1 MKESNIIIFFNFSRW
16 EERLNKAVEYCR
28 LNDLRCGE
36 SPLAV
41 SLTLRV
47 LQSTGGWSQFYPEMS
62 AKTMMI
68 LMVETLTRYLISAQ
82 SEFLSHD
89 SHVINYNS
97 HMTGCVSHANVT

>member
-1 MKESNIIIFFNFSRW
+1 MLLYFFIRW

-47 LQSTGGWSQFYPEMS
+47 LQSTGGWSQFYPETS
-62 AKTMMI
+62 AKTRTN
-68 LMVETLTRYLISAQ
+68 LMETLTRYLISAQ